1 MSNAIGPEDESP
13 GDQTP
18 AKIPMFGARKMARE
32 MADSNRELKAALEEL
47 GAMETL
53 ELQRQQAA
61 LRATNEELAD
71 QAEAI
76 GLELRQLRSQ
86 VVVTEEKLVLQ
97 EVGLYEYRHPLDDAV
112 AYQAQL
118 KTLKDQLRT
127 MAKKDGGAVLAA
139 TDWTVNGSLPQ
150 GRKMVRE
157 TSKLVLRAYNAE
169 AENLVRGLKPYKLD
183 SSIDRLN
190 KVVLMI
196 AKLGK
201 TMNIEISHRYH
212 SLRVNELELTA
223 DFINK
228 KAEEKER
235 TKEEKARLREEQKV
249 QQEIEQE
256 RKRLQKER
264 AHHLN
269 ALEKLREQGDVEA
282 VARIEAEIAELDQA
296 IEDIDYR
303 AANIRAGYVY
313 VISNLGSFGDG
324 IVKVGLT
331 RRLEPMDRV
340 RELGDASVPFRYDT
354 HALFFSEDAVGVERE
369 LHRRLADRR
378 VNLVNTRREFFY
390 ATPRDVKEHLKTVA
404 GDILE
409 YEEEPEALEFRQSRS
424 LAKSQSDSSVDDTE
438 SAT

>member
-1 MSNAIGPEDESP
+1 
-13 GDQTP
+13 
-18 AKIPMFGARKMARE
+18 MARE
-32 MADSNRELKAALEEL
+32 LAARNRELETALEKL

-53 ELQRQQAA
+53 ELERHQAA
-61 LRATNEELAD
+61 LRATNEQLAD
-71 QAEAI
+71 ETEAI
-76 GLELRQLRSQ
+76 SLELGRLRSQ
-86 VVVTEEKLVLQ
+86 VVVTEEQLVLQ

-118 KTLKDQLRT
+118 RALKDQLRT
-127 MAKKDGGAVLAA
+127 MAKRDGGAVLSA

-169 AENLVRGLKPYKLD
+169 ADNLVRSMKPYKLD

-190 KVVLMI
+190 KVVVTI

-201 TMNIEISHRYH
+201 TMNIEISRQYH
-212 SLRVNELELTA
+212 SLRLRELELTA

-235 TKEEKARLREEQKV
+235 AKEEKARLREEQKV
-249 QQEIEQE
+249 QQEIERE
-256 RKRLQKER
+256 RSRLQKER
-264 AHHLN
+264 THHVN
-269 ALEKLREQGDVEA
+269 ALAKLQAQGDLEA
-282 VARIEAEIAELDQA
+282 VARIEAEIADLDRA

-313 VISNLGSFGDG
+313 VISNLGSFGEG

-340 RELGDASVPFRYDT
+340 RELGDASVPFRYDI

-369 LHRRLADRR
+369 LHARLADRR
-378 VNLVNTRREFFY
+378 VNLVNNRREFFY
-390 ATPRDVKEHLKTVA
+390 ATPNDVKEHLKDVA

-409 YEEEPEALEFRQSRS
+409 YEEVPEALEYRQSLAQAKKRIDQSSQQTDS
-424 LAKSQSDSSVDDTE
+424 LA
-438 SAT
+438 

>member
-1 MSNAIGPEDESP
+1 MSPGPEDRSTEEP
-13 GDQTP
+13 TEVR
-18 AKIPMFGARKMARE
+18 IPVFGARKKARE
-32 MADSNRELKAALEEL
+32 LADRNRELETALEKL

-53 ELQRQQAA
+53 ELERQQAS
-61 LRATNEELAD
+61 LRAENEQLAN
-71 QAEAI
+71 QTEAMA
-76 GLELRQLRSQ
+76 LELGRLRSQ
-86 VVVTEEKLVLQ
+86 VVVTEEQLVLQ

-118 KTLKDQLRT
+118 KALKDQLRT

-169 AENLVRGLKPYKLD
+169 ADNLVRSMKPYKLD

-190 KVVLMI
+190 KVVLTI

-201 TMNIEISHRYH
+201 TMNIEISREYH
-212 SLRVNELELTA
+212 SLRVLELELTA
-223 DFINK
+223 DFINR

-235 TKEEKARLREEQKV
+235 AKEEKARLREEQKV
-249 QQEIEQE
+249 QQEIERE
-256 RKRLQKER
+256 RARLQKER
-264 AHHLN
+264 THHLN
-269 ALEKLREQGDVEA
+269 ALAKLQAQGDLEA
-282 VARIEAEIAELDQA
+282 AARIEAEIADLDRA
-296 IEDIDYR
+296 IEEVDYR

-313 VISNLGSFGDG
+313 VISNLGSFGEG
-324 IVKVGLT
+324 IIKVGLT

-340 RELGDASVPFRYDT
+340 RELGDASVPFRYDI

-369 LHRRLADRR
+369 LHSRLADRR
-378 VNLVNTRREFFY
+378 VNLVNHRREFFY
-390 ATPRDVKEHLKTVA
+390 ATPHDVKEHLKEVA

-409 YEEEPEALEFRQSRS
+409 YEEVPEALEFRQS
-424 LAKSQSDSSVDDTE
+424 LAQAKTGADQLRRGAETLI
-438 SAT
+438 